1 MQIIGNT
8 ILITAGGSGIG
19 RGLGRLFTPREIK
32 SLLRG
37 DAKGCSTKQ

>member
-8 ILITAGGSGIG
+8 ILITGAVLVSGVDL
-19 RGLGRLFTPREIK
+19 RRLFTPREIK